1 MAKQNVY
8 ADRVINV
15 FVTGGIV
22 RLDLGTLDRPADGK
36 EPPRLEPT
44 DRLIMPLEGFI
55 ASVQLA
61 QQALQ
66 AMAQR
71 NQQAAGAAA
80 GKAGEDAKAPQ
91 P

>member
-15 FVTGGIV
+15 FITGGIV
-22 RLDLGTLDRPADGK
+22 RLDLGTVDRAADGK
-36 EPPRLEPT
+36 EPARLEAT
-44 DRLIMPLEGFI
+44 DRLIMPLDGFV

-66 AMAQR
+66 ALAQR
-71 NQQAAGAAA
+71 NQQASAA
-80 GKAGEDAKAPQ
+80 KVPEEAKASTQ
-91 P
+91 T